1 MAKSLSGFIAA
12 INQTEIDM
20 EDFDYFGSNL
30 PAQNGDAE
38 GTPDYE
44 DFSETVEEA
53 AAIAKRCKAERKAF
67 FDKIL
72 NR

>member
-1 MAKSLSGFIAA
+1 
-12 INQTEIDM
+12 M
-20 EDFDYFGSNL
+20 EDFDYFGSDL

-38 GTPDYE
+38 GTPEWE

-53 AAIAKRCKAERKAF
+53 AAIAKRCEAQRKVF
-67 FDKIL
+67 FDKLL